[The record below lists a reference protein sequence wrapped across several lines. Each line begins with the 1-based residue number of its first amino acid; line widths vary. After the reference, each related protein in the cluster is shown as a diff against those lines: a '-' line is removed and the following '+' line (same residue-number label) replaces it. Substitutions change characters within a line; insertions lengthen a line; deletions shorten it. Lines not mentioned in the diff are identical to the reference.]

1 MSHNRDSLHTLNH
14 RSNTLLQRIVDNT
27 DTLEVSVDNL
37 EVDMAGVETL
47 LTTANNATLRD
58 INNTD
63 EIGDGSSN
71 ATSVVLGYDRSGGKG
86 RALKVDASGN
96 LDVNVVSMSGGG
108 DASAANQTTMIGH
121 LSTIEGDTTSLDS
134 KVTVCNTGS
143 VVVSSSA
150 LPTGGATSVLQG
162 AGLPASLSTGSNL
175 KVSIEEGQITGF
187 ATASNQS
194 TANTSLATIAGD
206 TTSLDGKIVACN
218 TGSVVISSS
227 ALPTGSATSALQ
239 TTGNTS
245 LATIA
250 GDTTSLDSKITA
262 CDTGS
267 VVISSSALPTGS
279 ATSALQTTGNTSLA
293 TIAGDTTSLDSKIT
307 ACDTGSVVI
316 SSSALPTGSATSALQ
331 TTGNTSL
338 ATIAGDTTS
347 LDGKVNQGY
356 DSQIA
361 SGGNGLQQVLAYGR
375 DSGGNLD
382 ALNVDNNGHLK
393 VISAVVENKGSEGN
407 VLSNSSLA
415 NSTATSS
422 INVSDYNKLVY
433 MYEDSNTL
441 NSNGI
446 RIEVSEDN
454 SHFYVHSEFYPV
466 VYGLVRQSVGNPGLD
481 MNGVKY
487 LRFNN
492 HNTGASNDLTNVYIS
507 VLGTPN

>member
-58 INNTD
+58 INNTGS
-63 EIGDGSSN
+63 ISDGSSN
-71 ATSVVLGYDRSGGKG
+71 ATSLILGYDRSGAKG

-218 TGSVVISSS
+218 
-227 ALPTGSATSALQ
+227 
-239 TTGNTS
+239 
-245 LATIA
+245 
-250 GDTTSLDSKITA
+250 
-262 CDTGS
+262 
-267 VVISSSALPTGS
+267 
-279 ATSALQTTGNTSLA
+279 
-293 TIAGDTTSLDSKIT
+293 
-307 ACDTGSVVI
+307 TGSVVI

>member
-58 INNTD
+58 INNTGS
-63 EIGDGSSN
+63 ISDGSSN
-71 ATSVVLGYDRSGGKG
+71 ATSLILGYDRSGAKG

-250 GDTTSLDSKITA
+250 GDTTSLD
-262 CDTGS
+262 
-267 VVISSSALPTGS
+267 
-279 ATSALQTTGNTSLA
+279 
-293 TIAGDTTSLDSKIT
+293 
-307 ACDTGSVVI
+307 
-316 SSSALPTGSATSALQ
+316 
-331 TTGNTSL
+331 
-338 ATIAGDTTS
+338 
-347 LDGKVNQGY
+347 GKVNQGY

-375 DSGGNLD
+375 DSSGNLD

>member
-58 INNTD
+58 INNTGS
-63 EIGDGSSN
+63 ISDGSSN
-71 ATSVVLGYDRSGGKG
+71 ATSLILGYDRSGAKG

-194 TANTSLATIAGD
+194 TA
-206 TTSLDGKIVACN
+206 
-218 TGSVVISSS
+218 
-227 ALPTGSATSALQ
+227 
-239 TTGNTS
+239 
-245 LATIA
+245 
-250 GDTTSLDSKITA
+250 
-262 CDTGS
+262 
-267 VVISSSALPTGS
+267 
-279 ATSALQTTGNTSLA
+279 NTSLA

>member
-250 GDTTSLDSKITA
+250 GDTTSLD
-262 CDTGS
+262 
-267 VVISSSALPTGS
+267 
-279 ATSALQTTGNTSLA
+279 
-293 TIAGDTTSLDSKIT
+293 
-307 ACDTGSVVI
+307 
-316 SSSALPTGSATSALQ
+316 
-331 TTGNTSL
+331 
-338 ATIAGDTTS
+338 
-347 LDGKVNQGY
+347 GKVNQGY

>member
-58 INNTD
+58 INNTGS
-63 EIGDGSSN
+63 ISDGSSN
-71 ATSVVLGYDRSGGKG
+71 ATSLILGYDRSGAKG

-250 GDTTSLDSKITA
+250 GDTTSLD
-262 CDTGS
+262 
-267 VVISSSALPTGS
+267 
-279 ATSALQTTGNTSLA
+279 
-293 TIAGDTTSLDSKIT
+293 
-307 ACDTGSVVI
+307 
-316 SSSALPTGSATSALQ
+316 
-331 TTGNTSL
+331 
-338 ATIAGDTTS
+338 
-347 LDGKVNQGY
+347 GKVNQGY

-422 INVSDYNKLVY
+422 IDVSDFNKLVY

>member
-58 INNTD
+58 INNTGS
-63 EIGDGSSN
+63 ISDGSSN
-71 ATSVVLGYDRSGGKG
+71 ATSLILGYDRSGAKG

-218 TGSVVISSS
+218 
-227 ALPTGSATSALQ
+227 
-239 TTGNTS
+239 
-245 LATIA
+245 
-250 GDTTSLDSKITA
+250 
-262 CDTGS
+262 TGS